1 MIQFLFV
8 MQIISIIILLV
19 EVVYMVSRITSR
31 GQALVFLFVLEAFVN
46 NVGYLLELVAN
57 TKETAIMGTKICYLG
72 KTFLLLTVFMYIM
85 HFCKIKVSRIL
96 LGVLVAFHTLILF
109 LVFFSENVHLYYSS
123 IEYTDEGFFSHLV
136 LGHGFVYQMYEVSMV
151 LYFAVMIFV
160 LARRYLIIKNKVER
174 RQIVCL
180 LAMLVVNGISIV
192 LFLMNMTGGYDT
204 TAMGYF
210 ISALILLFAIFHY
223 NMFDTLE
230 MAKEYVVDNMDSGV
244 IVLNDDD
251 SLLYCN
257 AVAVDLYPGLEKGKI
272 ADIIAAI
279 KKLYKTEEKLF
290 AKNRVYQ
297 IAREDIDNKD
307 RRRGQLYVITDI
319 TDSYNYTERLK
330 HDVEEKTKEITRM
343 QHSIIASFANMVE
356 ARDGLT
362 GQHIRNTSLYV
373 AIVAKALKQVNAY
386 EHILSDEYVET
397 MIEAAPLHDIGKI
410 AISDTILCKPSR
422 LTEEEYDI
430 MKTHSAIGAKMID
443 EALEGV
449 GENEYMAM
457 ARDMAHYHHEKW
469 DGTGYPNGL
478 RGKEIPLCAR
488 IMAIADVYDA
498 LRSKRCYKD
507 GFSKEKSLEII
518 KESAGTHFDPEIV
531 DIFVKNIDAIEQV

>member
-1 MIQFLFV
+1 MIQFLFA
-8 MQIISIIILLV
+8 MQIISIVVLLA
-19 EVVYMVSRITSR
+19 EVVYMVSRVTSR

-46 NVGYLLELVAN
+46 NVGYLLELVAT

-96 LGVLVAFHTLILF
+96 FGGLVAFHTLILF
-109 LVFFSENVHLYYSS
+109 LVFFAEKTNLYYSNIS
-123 IEYTDEGFFSHLV
+123 YTEEGFFSHLI
-136 LGHGFVYQMYEVSMV
+136 LEHGIVYKMYEASMI
-151 LYFAVMIFV
+151 LYFTVMFFV
-160 LARRYLIIKNKVER
+160 LVRRYLTIRNKVEK
-174 RQIVCL
+174 RQIICL
-180 LAMLVVNGISIV
+180 LSMLIVNGICV
-192 LFLMNMTGGYDT
+192 ALFLMHLTGGYDT

-210 ISALILLFAIFHY
+210 IAALILLFAIFRY

-230 MAKEYVVDNMDSGV
+230 MAKEFVVDNMDSGV
-244 IVLNDDD
+244 IVLDDD
-251 SLLYCN
+251 DNLLYCN
-257 AVAVDLYPGLEKGKI
+257 AVALEIYPKLNKKTPNIIEEVKGY
-272 ADIIAAI
+272 
-279 KKLYKTEEKLF
+279 YKREENIF
-290 AKNRVYQ
+290 SNERVYQ
-297 IAREDIDNKD
+297 VTREDIDNKD

-319 TDSYNYTERLK
+319 TDRYNYTEKLK

-373 AIVAKALKQVNAY
+373 AIVARALKQVNSY
-386 EHILSDEYVET
+386 EQVVSDEYVET

-410 AISDTILCKPSR
+410 AISDTILCKPAR

-449 GENEYMAM
+449 GENAYMAM

-478 RGKEIPLCAR
+478 KGKEIPLCAR

-498 LRSKRCYKD
+498 LRSKRCYKE

-518 KESAGTHFDPEIV
+518 KESSGTHFDPEIV
-531 DIFVKNIDAIEQV
+531 EIFVQNIEAIEQV